1 MKKSIFKLLFAVEFS
16 GQPIFL
22 HAVNVQMMV
31 RQFGAFE
38 NCPKVIRGKIVEK
51 DSASMTSGKGDR
63 HC

>member
-1 MKKSIFKLLFAVEFS
+1 MDSIHKTDIGNFSNFS

-51 DSASMTSGKGDR
+51 DSASMTSGNS
-63 HC
+63 

>member
-1 MKKSIFKLLFAVEFS
+1 LLWFS

-38 NCPKVIRGKIVEK
+38 NCPKVIRGKILEK
-51 DSASMTSGKGDR
+51 DNASMTAG
-63 HC
+63 